1 MERHPLRPALLSL
14 LLLGCPAVD
23 TPDAAVD
30 AGGTRACS
38 FAVNPWAS
46 TVLEIGVVHP
56 VPTFAIDPDSGTCLE
71 SGQLSLA
78 RVDAPGSGRVFWSA
92 DGGLFVEASSGGVYV
107 LRVDEYSVFSNELY
121 FAKRAV
127 LSAHWAEPCAEVRR
141 LENDVWSCGGKLY
154 SDGGVV
160 SDGASRWLAVPDSG
174 IASQWEDGIHV
185 APLASADAGPLVFS
199 IQDVQA
205 WAAAEDGMSV
215 VSTSGVYDCRWGTPT
230 CALLVSGLGP
240 PSPVPGYVESIAAV
254 LRIEGRTFFTRY
266 GSENAWCDA
275 NSGRCWNQSAG
286 IAAANGRAFWQIS
299 PFVFEGRGYSFAKL
313 GWDAGFTFLAG
324 EFRAPPDFRIATP
337 RSGVPPAGLLTASD
351 AQMLLWRWDG
361 DGEQFHFVDTSKS
374 RSAFGA
380 EPSFFWYATDAE
392 TFIFAD

>member
-23 TPDAAVD
+23 TQDAAVD
-30 AGGTRACS
+30 AGGARACS

-46 TVLEIGVVHP
+46 TVLEIGVAYR
-56 VPTFAIDPDSGTCLE
+56 VPTFPLDPDSGACLE

-78 RVDAPGSGRVFWSA
+78 RADAPGSARAFWGD
-92 DGGLFVEASSGGVYV
+92 DGGLFVEANTGGVYV
-107 LRVDEYSVFSNELY
+107 FLVNDYSPFFNEIY
-121 FAKRAV
+121 FARRSA
-127 LSAHWAEPCAEVRR
+127 LSAHWPQACTEVRR
-141 LENDVWSCGGKLY
+141 LGNDVWSCDGRLY
-154 SDGGVV
+154 ADGGVIAE
-160 SDGASRWLAVPDSG
+160 GATRWLGLPDAG
-174 IASQWEDGIHV
+174 VASQWEDGIHV
-185 APLASADAGPLVFS
+185 APVASADAGPLAFA
-199 IQDVQA
+199 IQEVQA

-215 VSTSGVYDCRWGTPT
+215 VSTSGVYDCPWSSST

-240 PSPVPGYVESIAAV
+240 PSPVPGYVELIAEV

-286 IAAANGRAFWQIS
+286 IAAANGRAFWEIS
-299 PFVFEGRGYSFAKL
+299 PFVFEGRGYSFAEL

-351 AQMLLWRWDG
+351 AQILLWRWDG

-374 RSAFGA
+374 ASAFGA
-380 EPSFFWYATDAE
+380 EPSFFWYATDAG